1 MDGYKISSELFLFL
15 LANLPSPRLIHKP
28 DLYRLVFDDEV
39 LIKEIVLW
47 GDNVRNGMLIVKSQ
61 KVDIGPFLGVFPILL
76 EFSETSSA
84 RTATVEFSIDFYSTG
99 RGITWKDWFILEEDK
114 RGKCSYLYRSSLVKE
129 EE

>member
-1 MDGYKISSELFLFL
+1 MDGYKISSKLFLYL
-15 LANLPSPRLIHKP
+15 LANLPSPSPNTSLYRP
-28 DLYRLVFDDEV
+28 GFYRLVFDDEV
-39 LIKEIVLW
+39 LIKEVVLW

-84 RTATVEFSIDFYSTG
+84 RTAAVEFSIDFYSRG

-114 RGKCSYLYRSSLVKE
+114 YRMEVTRN
-129 EE
+129 